1 MTQNVETLP
10 QGTPPGRPVRA
21 FTPRSLVGLAVA
33 TIVSGALVLLLVARL
48 AGASSAAGDSAT
60 TPLVGHPAADFT
72 ISVWNGTPGQ
82 TLSLASLRGK
92 PVVVNFWA
100 SWCDNCQTEQ
110 YVLSQAWA
118 KYQGRGVVFV
128 GVAFQDKQADGAA
141 FLADRKVPYPAGAP
155 VSVRTPI
162 DYAVT
167 GVPETVF
174 IGRDGRVVSKTP
186 GAIDDVTLDQSIQA
200 ILK

>member
-1 MTQNVETLP
+1 MSQNIDTFAHSTSPAHALS
-10 QGTPPGRPVRA
+10 R
-21 FTPRSLVGLAVA
+21 RSLIGLAVA
-33 TIVSGALVLLLVARL
+33 SLVTGALVLLLVARL
-48 AGASSAAGDSAT
+48 VGASGAVGDSAT
-60 TPLVGHPAADFT
+60 TPLVGHAAADFT
-72 ISVWNGTPGQ
+72 ISVWNGKPGE
-82 TLSLASLRGK
+82 TLSLSSLKGK

-118 KYQGRGVVFV
+118 KYQSQGVVFV
-128 GVAFQDKQADGAA
+128 GVAFQDKQSDGAA
-141 FLADRKVPYPAGAP
+141 FLADRKVAYPAGAP
-155 VSVRTPI
+155 STARTPI

-174 IGRDGRVVSKTP
+174 IGRDGRVVSKIP
-186 GAIDDVTLDQSIQA
+186 GAVDDVTLDQNIQA